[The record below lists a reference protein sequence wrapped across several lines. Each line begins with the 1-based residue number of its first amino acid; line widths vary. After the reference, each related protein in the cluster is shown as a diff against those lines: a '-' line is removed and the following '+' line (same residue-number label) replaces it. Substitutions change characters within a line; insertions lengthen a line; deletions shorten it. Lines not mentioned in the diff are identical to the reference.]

1 MPIFFSAAKSVK
13 NSRSKSRSVRGRRPA
28 SVSGR
33 GRAPGAGVPGRPG
46 NGAPGDLPVRGEP
59 LETGRVDVLRF
70 WSKNWQVADLSKRER
85 AVLSAVVT
93 EFTATGEPVSSRV
106 ITRKYGFDLSP
117 ATIRNVMADL
127 EEQGYLSQP
136 HASSGRVPTE
146 KAFRLFID
154 ALMRLRQLSDTD
166 ATRIASWF
174 GDLPPGSDLLRGAG
188 RLLSDMT
195 GAAAVML
202 RCRIQE
208 RTLTTLRFIR
218 TRPTELLAVLVCS
231 DGAVENRFVSVE
243 EAPSDRD
250 LERLHNMLGD
260 VVAGRT
266 LASVRDHFA
275 RMASEQRD
283 EIATLR
289 DVGAALLTAAMDVG
303 GPPAEVLIEG
313 QAKLLDY
320 PELSAPEVL
329 RDLVRGLEDRERLV
343 ELLDGVI
350 TTRRVQ
356 VMLGDKTRETVG
368 YPVSLIA
375 APYGTE
381 TGPAGV
387 LGVIGPTPMD
397 YPMVIPVVRATAEAM
412 SAAVAKGRT

>member
-1 MPIFFSAAKSVK
+1 
-13 NSRSKSRSVRGRRPA
+13 
-28 SVSGR
+28 
-33 GRAPGAGVPGRPG
+33 
-46 NGAPGDLPVRGEP
+46 
-59 LETGRVDVLRF
+59 
-70 WSKNWQVADLSKRER
+70 VADLSKRER

-127 EEQGYLSQP
+127 EEQGYLAQP
-136 HASSGRVPTE
+136 HASAGRVPTE
-146 KAFRLFID
+146 AAFRLFID
-154 ALMRLRQLSDTD
+154 ALMRLRQLSEGDT
-166 ATRIASWF
+166 ARIASWF

-218 TRPTELLAVLVCS
+218 TRPNELLAVLVCS

-243 EAPSDRD
+243 DAPSDRD
-250 LERLHNMLGD
+250 LERLHNMLSE
-260 VVAGRT
+260 VVTGRT
-266 LASVRDHFA
+266 LGSLRDHFVERA
-275 RMASEQRD
+275 NEQRD

-289 DVGAALLTAAMDVG
+289 NVGATLLSAAIGAG

-313 QAKLLDY
+313 QARLLDR
-320 PELSAPEVL
+320 PELSSPDML
-329 RDLVRGLEDRERLV
+329 RELVRALEDRERLV

-356 VMLGDKTRETVG
+356 VMLGRETRETVG

-375 APYGTE
+375 APYGTD
-381 TGPAGV
+381 TGPVGV

-397 YPMVIPVVRATAEAM
+397 YPTVIPMVRATAEAM
-412 SAAVAKGRT
+412 SAAVGKGRS